1 MAQEDRAQPS
11 HRGAARRQSGVR
23 ASNRPLSEPR
33 LPFPGGA
40 RGAASASDLAHAAQP
55 HSRHPPG
62 QPRASPEAPPPAGA
76 RAHTPAA
83 PSPARAPAR
92 ARARAPAPPPPPPPR
107 RTARSRTRARAA
119 WPPAL
124 GARGLGSRS
133 SASRRPARADAGRW
147 AGGGRR
153 PRGARREGGAAR
165 RGAAGGGGAGLGAG
179 ARAGAMDADAEPGA
193 PGLTAED
200 GARAPA
206 EFAAL
211 HGPALRASGVPE
223 RYWGRL
229 LHKLEHEVFDAGEM
243 FGIMQVEEV
252 EEESE
257 GEEAREV
264 RKKKPNPGGGG
275 GGELCYKVIVTSEN
289 GLQAADPNSIFLIDH
304 AWTCRVEHAR
314 QQLHQVPGLLHR
326 MANLMGVEFH
336 GELPSAEA
344 VDLVLEEMWR
354 FNQTYQLAHGT
365 AEEKVPVWY
374 IMDEFGSRIQHS
386 DTPSFAT
393 APFFYMPQ
401 QVAYTLLW
409 PLRDLDTGEEVTR
422 DFAYGEADPLIR
434 KCMLLPWV
442 PADML
447 DFSSSTPEPPDEHYQ
462 AILEENKEKLPL
474 AISPVA
480 YPRDHVFKV
489 YTDIQQVLSHLSHPR
504 FTFTQSE
511 ADADILYN
519 FSHFK
524 DYRRLSQERP
534 NVLLN
539 QFPCENLLTVKDCL
553 ASIARRAGGP
563 EGPAWLPRTFNLR
576 TELPQFVS
584 YFQQRERRGQDNHWI
599 CKPWNLARSLDT
611 HITRSLHSIIRHRE
625 STPKVVSKYI
635 ESPVL
640 FLREDVG
647 PVKFDVRYV
656 VLLRSV
662 KPLTLFVYDVFWLRF
677 SNRPFALDDLDDYEK
692 HFTVMNY
699 DPEVVLK
706 QVHYDEFIPEF
717 EKQYPEF
724 PWKSVQGE
732 IFQAFTELFQVAC
745 AKPPPL
751 GLCDYPSSRA
761 VYAVDLM
768 LKWDNRPDGKRV
780 MQPQILEVNFNPDCE
795 RACRCPWTS
804 ASGHQMPSKKG
815 IKQGPHHL

>member
-1 MAQEDRAQPS
+1 MEAE
-11 HRGAARRQSGVR
+11 RG
-23 ASNRPLSEPR
+23 
-33 LPFPGGA
+33 
-40 RGAASASDLAHAAQP
+40 
-55 HSRHPPG
+55 
-62 QPRASPEAPPPAGA
+62 PESPPAERSGPGRKPAEGA
-76 RAHTPAA
+76 RA
-83 PSPARAPAR
+83 
-92 ARARAPAPPPPPPPR
+92 
-107 RTARSRTRARAA
+107 
-119 WPPAL
+119 L
-124 GARGLGSRS
+124 
-133 SASRRPARADAGRW
+133 
-147 AGGGRR
+147 
-153 PRGARREGGAAR
+153 
-165 RGAAGGGGAGLGAG
+165 
-179 ARAGAMDADAEPGA
+179 
-193 PGLTAED
+193 
-200 GARAPA
+200 A

-229 LHKLEHEVFDAGEM
+229 LHKLEHEVFDAGEV
-243 FGIMQVEEV
+243 FGIMQVEEAG
-252 EEESE
+252 EEEE
-257 GEEAREV
+257 EEEAAAQEAR
-264 RKKKPNPGGGG
+264 RKQPNPGR
-275 GGELCYKVIVTSEN
+275 ELCYKVIVTRES

-314 QQLHQVPGLLHR
+314 QQLQQVPGLLHR
-326 MANLMGVEFH
+326 MANLMGIEFH
-336 GELPSAEA
+336 GELPSADVVA
-344 VDLVLEEMWR
+344 LVLEEMWK
-354 FNQTYQLAHGT
+354 FNQTYQLAQGT

-374 IMDEFGSRIQHS
+374 IMDEFGSRIQHA
-386 DTPSFAT
+386 DVPSFAT

-434 KCMLLPWV
+434 RCMLLPWA
-442 PADML
+442 PADMQDL
-447 DFSSSTPEPPDEHYQ
+447 SSSTPEPPAEHYQ

-474 AISPVA
+474 AISPVLR
-480 YPRDHVFKV
+480 PHDHIFRV
-489 YTDIQQVLSHLSHPR
+489 YTDMQQVLRALTHPR

-511 ADADILYN
+511 ADADILFN

-534 NVLLN
+534 GVLLN
-539 QFPCENLLTVKDCL
+539 QFPCESLLTVKDCL

-563 EGPAWLPRTFNLR
+563 EGPPWLPRTFNLR
-576 TELPQFVS
+576 TELPQFIS
-584 YFQQRERRGQDNHWI
+584 YFQQRERRGEDNHWI

-611 HITRSLHSIIRHRE
+611 HITRSLHSIVRHRE

-640 FLREDVG
+640 FLRDDVG
-647 PVKFDVRYV
+647 KVKFDIRYI

-662 KPLTLFVYDVFWLRF
+662 KPLSLFVYDVFWLRF
-677 SNRPFALDDLDDYEK
+677 SNRPFELNDLDDYEK

-699 DPEVVLK
+699 DPDVVLK
-706 QVHYDEFIPEF
+706 QVHHDEFIPEF

-724 PWKSVQGE
+724 PWSGVQAE

-761 VYAVDLM
+761 MYAVDLM
-768 LKWDNRPDGKRV
+768 LKWDNRPDGRRV

-795 RACRCPWTS
+795 RACRYHPTFFNDVFS
-804 ASGHQMPSKKG
+804 TLFLDQPSDCHVTRL
-815 IKQGPHHL
+815 I

>member
-1 MAQEDRAQPS
+1 MQADARLE
-11 HRGAARRQSGVR
+11 RGSRVLTPQS
-23 ASNRPLSEPR
+23 
-33 LPFPGGA
+33 
-40 RGAASASDLAHAAQP
+40 
-55 HSRHPPG
+55 
-62 QPRASPEAPPPAGA
+62 
-76 RAHTPAA
+76 A
-83 PSPARAPAR
+83 PSLESDPELGPDPEEDAR
-92 ARARAPAPPPPPPPR
+92 ARAK
-107 RTARSRTRARAA
+107 
-119 WPPAL
+119 
-124 GARGLGSRS
+124 
-133 SASRRPARADAGRW
+133 
-147 AGGGRR
+147 
-153 PRGARREGGAAR
+153 
-165 RGAAGGGGAGLGAG
+165 
-179 ARAGAMDADAEPGA
+179 
-193 PGLTAED
+193 
-200 GARAPA
+200 
-206 EFAAL
+206 FAAL

-252 EEESE
+252 EEDE
-257 GEEAREV
+257 GEDEAAREL
-264 RKKKPNPGGGG
+264 RKKPNP
-275 GGELCYKVIVTSEN
+275 GGELCYKVIVTNEN

-304 AWTCRVEHAR
+304 AWTCRMAHAR
-314 QQLHQVPGLLHR
+314 QQLQQVPGLLHR
-326 MANLMGVEFH
+326 MANLMGIEFH

-344 VDLVLEEMWR
+344 VDLVLEEMWK

-374 IMDEFGSRIQHS
+374 IMDEFGSRIQHA
-386 DTPSFAT
+386 DVPSFAT
-393 APFFYMPQ
+393 APFFYVPQ
-401 QVAYTLLW
+401 RVAYTLLW

-434 KCMLLPWV
+434 RCVLLPWA
-442 PADML
+442 PADL
-447 DFSSSTPEPPDEHYQ
+447 RDLSSSTPEPPDEHYQ
-462 AILEENKEKLPL
+462 AILEENKEKLPV
-474 AISPVA
+474 AISPA
-480 YPRDHVFKV
+480 EYPCDHVFRV
-489 YTDIQQVLSHLSHPR
+489 YTDIRQVLSHLTHPR

-524 DYRRLSQERP
+524 DYRRLSRERP

-553 ASIARRAGGP
+553 ASVARRAGGP

-584 YFQQRERRGQDNHWI
+584 YFQQRERRGEDNHWI

-611 HITRSLHSIIRHRE
+611 HITKSLHSIIRHRE
-625 STPKVVSKYI
+625 SSPKVVSKYI

-647 PVKFDVRYV
+647 RVKFDIRYI

-677 SNRPFALDDLDDYEK
+677 SNRPFALNDLDDYEK

-699 DPEVVLK
+699 DPELVLK
-706 QVHYDEFIPEF
+706 QMHYDEFVPEF

-724 PWKSVQGE
+724 PWKSVQAD

-745 AKPPPL
+745 ARPPPL
-751 GLCDYPSSRA
+751 GFCDYPSSRA
-761 VYAVDLM
+761 MYAIDLM
-768 LKWDNRPDGKRV
+768 LKWDSRPDGKRV
-780 MQPQILEVNFNPDCE
+780 MQPQLLEVNFNPDCE
-795 RACRCPWTS
+795 RACRCYPAFFNDVFSTLYLDEPDS
-804 ASGHQMPSKKG
+804 CPVTR
-815 IKQGPHHL
+815 LV

>member
-1 MAQEDRAQPS
+1 SKELREPLPPPGSASLPSVGGCRA
-11 HRGAARRQSGVR
+11 H
-23 ASNRPLSEPR
+23 PR
-33 LPFPGGA
+33 L
-40 RGAASASDLAHAAQP
+40 Q
-55 HSRHPPG
+55 
-62 QPRASPEAPPPAGA
+62 
-76 RAHTPAA
+76 
-83 PSPARAPAR
+83 
-92 ARARAPAPPPPPPPR
+92 
-107 RTARSRTRARAA
+107 
-119 WPPAL
+119 
-124 GARGLGSRS
+124 
-133 SASRRPARADAGRW
+133 
-147 AGGGRR
+147 
-153 PRGARREGGAAR
+153 
-165 RGAAGGGGAGLGAG
+165 
-179 ARAGAMDADAEPGA
+179 
-193 PGLTAED
+193 
-200 GARAPA
+200 
-206 EFAAL
+206 FAAL

-252 EEESE
+252 QEESE
-257 GEEAREV
+257 GEAAREV
-264 RKKKPNPGGGG
+264 RRKNPNPSS
-275 GGELCYKVIVTSEN
+275 ELCYKVIVTSEN
-289 GLQAADPNSIFLIDH
+289 GLQAASPNSIFLIDH
-304 AWTCRVEHAR
+304 AWTCRVQHAR
-314 QQLHQVPGLLHR
+314 QQLRQVPGLLHR

-354 FNQTYQLAHGT
+354 YNQTYQLAHGT

-442 PADML
+442 PTDLL
-447 DFSSSTPEPPDEHYQ
+447 DLSSSTPEPPDQHYQ

-474 AISPVA
+474 AVSPVA
-480 YPRDHVFKV
+480 FPRDHVFRV
-489 YTDIQQVLSHLSHPR
+489 YTDVQQVLSHLTHPR

-519 FSHFK
+519 FAHFK

-553 ASIARRAGGP
+553 AAIARRAGGP

-611 HITRSLHSIIRHRE
+611 HITRSLCSIIRHRE

-647 PVKFDVRYV
+647 KVKFDVRYI

-662 KPLTLFVYDVFWLRF
+662 KPLRLFVYDVFWLRF

-699 DPEVVLK
+699 DPEVELK

-751 GLCDYPSSRA
+751 GLCDYASSRA
-761 VYAVDLM
+761 VYAIDLM
-768 LKWDNRPDGKRV
+768 LKWDDRPDGEGP
-780 MQPQILEVNFNPDCE
+780 PQMVRAPPDGE
-795 RACRCPWTS
+795 GSPRWLGPPQMVRAPPD
-804 ASGHQMPSKKG
+804 GE
-815 IKQGPHHL
+815 GPPRW

>member
-1 MAQEDRAQPS
+1 MEAGSGPALRPAENGNSARTRPPEPAPS
-11 HRGAARRQSGVR
+11 
-23 ASNRPLSEPR
+23 SERDP
-33 LPFPGGA
+33 
-40 RGAASASDLAHAAQP
+40 D
-55 HSRHPPG
+55 
-62 QPRASPEAPPPAGA
+62 PEAGA
-76 RAHTPAA
+76 RA
-83 PSPARAPAR
+83 
-92 ARARAPAPPPPPPPR
+92 
-107 RTARSRTRARAA
+107 
-119 WPPAL
+119 WP
-124 GARGLGSRS
+124 
-133 SASRRPARADAGRW
+133 
-147 AGGGRR
+147 
-153 PRGARREGGAAR
+153 
-165 RGAAGGGGAGLGAG
+165 
-179 ARAGAMDADAEPGA
+179 
-193 PGLTAED
+193 
-200 GARAPA
+200 

-229 LHKLEHEVFDAGEM
+229 LHKLEHEVFDAGQV
-243 FGIMQVEEV
+243 FGIMQVQEAED
-252 EEESE
+252 ESAE
-257 GEEAREV
+257 AARGEQE
-264 RKKKPNPGGGG
+264 KPPNPGGGG
-275 GGELCYKVIVTSEN
+275 LCYKVIVTNEA

-304 AWTCRVEHAR
+304 AWTCRIQHAR

-326 MANLMGVEFH
+326 MASLMGVEFH
-336 GELPSAEA
+336 GEVPSAEA
-344 VDLVLEEMWR
+344 VDLVLEEMWK
-354 FNQTYQLAHGT
+354 FNQTYQLAHGS

-386 DTPSFAT
+386 DEPSFAT

-409 PLRDLDTGEEVTR
+409 PLRDLATGEEVTR

-434 KCMLLPWV
+434 KCRLLPWA
-442 PADML
+442 PADL
-447 DFSSSTPEPPDEHYQ
+447 TDLSSSTPEPPDRHYQ
-462 AILEENKEKLPL
+462 AILEEIKEKLPL
-474 AISPVA
+474 PISPA
-480 YPRDHVFKV
+480 PYPHDHIFKV
-489 YTDIQQVLSHLSHPR
+489 YTDIQQVVGHLTHPR

-539 QFPCENLLTVKDCL
+539 QFPCESLLTVKDCL
-553 ASIARRAGGP
+553 ASIARRTGGP

-584 YFQQRERRGQDNHWI
+584 YFQQRQQQGEDNHWI

-611 HITRSLHSIIRHRE
+611 HITRSLHSVIRHRE

-635 ESPVL
+635 ENPVL

-647 PVKFDVRYV
+647 KVKFDIRYV
-656 VLLRSV
+656 LLLRSV
-662 KPLTLFVYDVFWLRF
+662 RPLRLFVYDVFWLRF

-706 QVHYDEFIPEF
+706 QVHCDVFIPEF
-717 EKQYPEF
+717 ERQYPEF
-724 PWKSVQGE
+724 PWSGVQAE
-732 IFQAFTELFQVAC
+732 IFQAFKELFQVAC
-745 AKPPPL
+745 ARPPPL

-768 LKWDNRPDGKRV
+768 LKWDSRPDGKQV
-780 MQPQILEVNFNPDCE
+780 MRPQILEVNFNPDCE
-795 RACRCPWTS
+795 RACKYHPAFFNDVFSTLYLDEPG
-804 ASGHQMPSKKG
+804 GH
-815 IKQGPHHL
+815 HVTALL

>member
-1 MAQEDRAQPS
+1 MEAE
-11 HRGAARRQSGVR
+11 RG
-23 ASNRPLSEPR
+23 
-33 LPFPGGA
+33 
-40 RGAASASDLAHAAQP
+40 
-55 HSRHPPG
+55 
-62 QPRASPEAPPPAGA
+62 PENPPAERRSPGRKPEEGA
-76 RAHTPAA
+76 RA
-83 PSPARAPAR
+83 
-92 ARARAPAPPPPPPPR
+92 
-107 RTARSRTRARAA
+107 
-119 WPPAL
+119 L
-124 GARGLGSRS
+124 
-133 SASRRPARADAGRW
+133 
-147 AGGGRR
+147 
-153 PRGARREGGAAR
+153 
-165 RGAAGGGGAGLGAG
+165 
-179 ARAGAMDADAEPGA
+179 
-193 PGLTAED
+193 
-200 GARAPA
+200 A

-229 LHKLEHEVFDAGEM
+229 LHKLEHEVFDAGEV
-243 FGIMQVEEV
+243 FGIMQVEEAG
-252 EEESE
+252 EEEE
-257 GEEAREV
+257 EEAAAQEAR
-264 RKKKPNPGGGG
+264 RKQPNPGR
-275 GGELCYKVIVTSEN
+275 ELCYKVIVTRES

-314 QQLHQVPGLLHR
+314 QQLQQVPGLLHR

-336 GELPSAEA
+336 GELPSADA
-344 VDLVLEEMWR
+344 VALVLEEMWK
-354 FNQTYQLAHGT
+354 FNQTYQLAQGT

-374 IMDEFGSRIQHS
+374 IMDEFGSRIQHA
-386 DTPSFAT
+386 DVPSFAT

-434 KCMLLPWV
+434 RCMLLPWA
-442 PADML
+442 PADL
-447 DFSSSTPEPPDEHYQ
+447 QDLSSSTPEPPAEHYQ

-474 AISPVA
+474 AISPVLR
-480 YPRDHVFKV
+480 PHDHIFRV
-489 YTDIQQVLSHLSHPR
+489 YTDMQQVLGALTHPR

-511 ADADILYN
+511 ADADILFN

-534 NVLLN
+534 GVLLN
-539 QFPCENLLTVKDCL
+539 QFPCESLLTVKDCL

-563 EGPAWLPRTFNLR
+563 EGPPWLPRTFNLR
-576 TELPQFVS
+576 TELPQFIS
-584 YFQQRERRGQDNHWI
+584 YFQQRERRGEDNHWI

-611 HITRSLHSIIRHRE
+611 HITKSLHSIIRHRE

-640 FLREDVG
+640 FLRDDVG
-647 PVKFDVRYV
+647 KVKFDIRYV

-662 KPLTLFVYDVFWLRF
+662 KPLSLFVYDVFWLRF
-677 SNRPFALDDLDDYEK
+677 SNRPFELNDLDDYEK

-699 DPEVVLK
+699 DPDVVLK
-706 QVHYDEFIPEF
+706 QVHHDEFIPEF

-724 PWKSVQGE
+724 PWSGVQVE
-732 IFQAFTELFQVAC
+732 IFRAFRELFQVAC

-761 VYAVDLM
+761 MYAVDLM
-768 LKWDNRPDGKRV
+768 LKWDNRPDGRRV

-795 RACRCPWTS
+795 RACRYHPTFFNDVFSTLFLDQPGDCHVTR
-804 ASGHQMPSKKG
+804 
-815 IKQGPHHL
+815 LV